1 MKLFLF
7 LLIESL
13 FVCLLHAQK
22 LTGRIIDVN
31 EQPIPNA
38 TVFIRET
45 SHGIM
50 ADEQGEF
57 QTVIEA
63 GDYTLDISSL
73 GFERKTVKVAIP
85 PDGLTLAI
93 QLSEKTVRLREVIVT
108 PGKED
113 PAYRVMRNV
122 IARAP
127 YHFHQVKS
135 YESDVY
141 FKGNFMMEKM
151 PALIKSQ
158 IKEPD
163 LKNMIGKRIVY
174 ESQNEIQYTAPDKYE
189 QRVTAL
195 STTFPKSLNIDDSA
209 PLFTMIMNIYS
220 PQIFG
225 GLMGT
230 GSFSVYKFQLDD
242 IYEEGNHQIYKIRII
257 PRKQNGQLA
266 SGHFY
271 IVQDTWTIQQANLNI
286 SQAGM
291 TMHLNLVYHE
301 VKPGAFLPSACEGN
315 MEMSI
320 MGIKG
325 DGHFY
330 ASIKYKTL
338 ETNDLHILANIDTTR
353 TVNQDTV
360 EQKPLTKKQQRDQQ
374 KMEELA
380 GKEKLTNREAYKM
393 AQLIEK
399 TVEPDEV
406 KEQKRELEIRSINSA
421 IVVTRDSLALMHDS
435 SFWNKT
441 RSLPLRDDELLSY
454 RQYDSL
460 RLVHDS
466 LISADSLK
474 NRTLGKWMS
483 HILLGDNMKFGKKF
497 YISYGGLLTACPE
510 YNFVDGFS
518 IGQRIETGVNFDK
531 NRSFSI
537 SPSVYYTTARKEV
550 DYIIDGKLTY
560 APLRNGIFTVSTGN
574 TIADHAGRTGTAR
587 FYNTLTSILLA
598 GNTVKFYQKRFFSV
612 TNEIDLT
619 NGLILTTGFNYEK
632 RNDLDNK
639 TSWNILNKEPNDN
652 RPHGLTEKMPD
663 HDSYTLNIS
672 LEYTPRYYYSIW
684 NGKKNYRRS
693 DYPTFRL
700 RYNKGFAGSSHINSS
715 FEKIEASFT
724 HTIQF
729 NLFNQLYYAAGAGAF
744 LSNKQTYLADY
755 KHFPSNELFLTDKL
769 FNNSFTTDNYIFATN
784 EKWVQGF
791 VTYSSQYLLIKQ
803 LPFLQRYL
811 FDEAVHLKTLWIP
824 GTNHNEAGYS
834 IGFGGIG
841 RIGVFFCFRKQKYE
855 HLGIILSLPI
865 MSGGRRN

>member
-7 LLIESL
+7 LLLESL
-13 FVCLLHAQK
+13 FVCSLQAQK
-22 LTGRIIDVN
+22 LTGRIVDVN

-38 TVFIRET
+38 TIFIRET
-45 SHGIM
+45 THGIM

-73 GFERKTVKVAIP
+73 GFERKTMKVVVP
-85 PDGLTLAI
+85 PDGLALTL

-141 FKGNFMMEKM
+141 FKGNFRMEKM
-151 PALIKSQ
+151 PALIRSQ

-174 ESQNEIQYTAPDKYE
+174 ESQNEIKYTAPDKYD
-189 QRVTAL
+189 QKVTAL

-271 IVQDTWTIQQANLNI
+271 VVQDTWTIQQANLNI

-320 MGIKG
+320 MGVKG

-330 ASIKYKTL
+330 ASIKYKSL
-338 ETNDLHILANIDTTR
+338 ETNDINILANVDTTR
-353 TVNQDTV
+353 TIYQDTTA
-360 EQKPLTKKQQRDQQ
+360 QKPLTKKQERDQQ
-374 KMEELA
+374 KIEELA
-380 GKEKLTNREAYKM
+380 GKENLTTREAYKM

-406 KEQKRELEIRSINSA
+406 KEQKRQLEVRPINSA
-421 IVVTRDSLALMHDS
+421 VVVTRDSLAVLRDS

-466 LISADSLK
+466 LKSADSLK
-474 NRTLGKWMS
+474 NRTFGKWMS
-483 HILLGDNMKFGKKF
+483 HVLTGENIKLGEKFF
-497 YISYGGLLTACPE
+497 VWYSGLLTACPE
-510 YNFVDGFS
+510 YNFVDGFR
-518 IGQRIETGVNFDK
+518 IGQRISIGVNFDK

-537 SPSVYYTTARKEV
+537 SPAVYYTTARKEI
-550 DYIIDGKLTY
+550 DYVIEGKLTY
-560 APLRNGIFTVSTGN
+560 APLHNGKFIVSTGN
-574 TIADHAGRTGTAR
+574 TITDYAGRNGTGR
-587 FYNTLTSILLA
+587 FINTLGSILYA
-598 GNTVKFYQKRFFSV
+598 ENTAKFYQKRFVAVSNSF
-612 TNEIDLT
+612 DLA
-619 NGLILTTGFNYEK
+619 NGLILTVGVNYEK
-632 RNDLDNK
+632 RNDLENK
-639 TSWNILNKEPNDN
+639 TSWNLFNKEPNDN
-652 RPHGLTEKMPD
+652 RPHGRNERMPD
-663 HDSYTLNIS
+663 HDAFTGSIT
-672 LEYTPRYYYSIW
+672 LEYTPRYYFLIR
-684 NGKKNYRRS
+684 NEKKIYLRS
-693 DYPTFRL
+693 DYPTFL
-700 RYNKGFAGSSHINSS
+700 LQYNKGFAGNNPANSS
-715 FEKIEASFT
+715 FDNIEASFY
-724 HTIQF
+724 HTIQL
-729 NLFNQLYYAAGAGAF
+729 NLFNHLYYAAGVGAF
-744 LSNKQTYLADY
+744 LSAKQTYLPDY
-755 KHFPSNELFLTDKL
+755 KHFRTNEMFLTGKS
-769 FNNSFTTDNYIFATN
+769 FNNSFTTDNYRFATN
-784 EKWVQGF
+784 EQWVQGF
-791 VTYSSQYLLIKQ
+791 VTYNSQYLLIKQ

-811 FDEAVHLKTLWIP
+811 FDEALHLKTRLIP
-824 GTNHNEAGYS
+824 GANYNEAGYS
-834 IGFGGIG
+834 IGFGDMG
-841 RIGVFFCFRKQKYE
+841 RIGVFWGFRKMKYDSFG
-855 HLGIILSLPI
+855 LVLSIPLE
-865 MSGGRRN
+865 NN